1 MGKDRTQL
9 SIIAHEQ
16 HFLAVNDSFENERNI
31 FSVSRKVQLLV
42 RLPAKEKN
50 VIIFLSVYITIAI
63 SMIIVSYFLNIRDFT

>member
-42 RLPAKEKN
+42 RLPAKEKMFPYLYLY
-50 VIIFLSVYITIAI
+50 ILLSQ
-63 SMIIVSYFLNIRDFT
+63 FQ